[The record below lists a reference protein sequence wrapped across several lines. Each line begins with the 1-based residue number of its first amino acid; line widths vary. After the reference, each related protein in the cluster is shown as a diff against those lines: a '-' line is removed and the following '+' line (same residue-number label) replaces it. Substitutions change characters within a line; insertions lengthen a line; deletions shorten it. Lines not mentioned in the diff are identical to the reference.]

1 MAPSS
6 SAARR
11 AAGWLLAGLLLP
23 LAAQGQSQPQ
33 PIGDVITSQGTVTV
47 DAPSGTARL
56 AGPDE
61 PLYLGEIVRA
71 QAGSRAELRLRDGTR
86 MQVAANSAIHLSEFV
101 LKPEQPAEE
110 RLSTRLL
117 KGAMRVLTGA
127 IAQRRPGN
135 ALFTT
140 PTATLGIRGTDFV
153 MRVCDDDCRLS
164 EDATVARAG
173 GEFVGRLGGSA
184 GGVSAIDARGRW
196 RVLPLSAPLREG
208 DHVLTGATG
217 IALLVLRD
225 GTRVTLDPGSRLW
238 LREVR
243 FDEAA
248 PRQGRIRMELQRGA
262 AQVSSGQ
269 LARLRPERF
278 VFEAGGQVLRAH
290 GTAWGAVVEVVTQTA
305 NQAADAARDAGQRAT
320 GAAGEA
326 AATAI
331 RNAAAPVL
339 EAMSAQLDALTRTPP
354 RTPDEVRAAQAA
366 VQALS
371 DRLQQAVGPATVAQ
385 GPQDTAVRET
395 VAALNVLRWRFLAQA
410 SGIADAG
417 ATAASMGAAN
427 PLGYTFLVA
436 ISSDLASTVRQPG
449 DNPETAAWRAAY
461 AAVGLRADDLEA
473 LYQMTQLPQFMIG
486 PRVDQLL
493 SDRTD
498 SYFDA
503 QGQAAQQRLR
513 ATLDAAGQALAERAQ
528 AAAGGGQTGGGQ
540 TGGGQRQL
548 ARPAGGERAAPT
560 PGQSLAG
567 AGGPA
572 TRLANLAVTEGAV
585 SVRGDGG
592 VLRVEAG
599 QRIAVLGK
607 GFVPSESVPAFQ
619 APDPRGVSVDPG
631 RFFGPD
637 LGQVAQSGQAG
648 QAPAGTYVHVHDGA
662 VALAQGGEEV
672 VLTQGETALAPADGG
687 APRKVRNGVRVASSG
702 ALGLPAT
709 IAGPIC
715 RPEDPPPGPVAGFG
729 WRPTLAVADVQGAA
743 FQGEID
749 GKLTEQDVAGRTG
762 GSGTLGGNRFGAN
775 FAPSGREGLAGEA
788 KGSGLSSAGRL
799 QATENVVTGRHS
811 DTFAGNRINNA
822 GGGDVTL
829 GGRPGRV
836 GNTDRGGQVASG
848 MSVYAGSGGVGFAQ
862 PMTTSEV
869 AEGLQAAGGTVTGQG
884 FTDAAELAYAQSVGS
899 DGYQATK
906 DMTNSERIA
915 YWTAEQNSQMTGGK
929 PMTPEQAAAERD
941 SQARGA
947 GGRPREDDN
956 PSAGG
961 SGVPIYLGAGAFGNE
976 IRGVERAVNARIGR
990 AGGAGDGRGDQ
1001 QAAGGTGGMA
1011 MQRGAQLGAPTG
1023 PGPTGTLNLDA
1034 ALSIN
1039 RLVNPGSQ

>member
-23 LAAQGQSQPQ
+23 LAAQAQSQPQ

-208 DHVLTGATG
+208 DRVLTGATG

-269 LARLRPERF
+269 LARLRSERF

-305 NQAADAARDAGQRAT
+305 DQAADAARDAGQRAT

-339 EAMSAQLDALTRTPP
+339 EAMSVQLDAWTRTPP
-354 RTPDEVRAAQAA
+354 RTPDEVRAVQEA

-371 DRLQQAVGPATVAQ
+371 DRLQQAAGAAMAAQ
-385 GPQDTAVRET
+385 GPQDTQVRET
-395 VAALNVLRWRFLAQA
+395 VAALNVLRWRFLAQVSVVLDA
-410 SGIADAG
+410 SG
-417 ATAASMGAAN
+417 TAATMG
-427 PLGYTFLVA
+427 VA
-436 ISSDLASTVRQPG
+436 IPTGAFLLGIVAADVGVVRTQAE
-449 DNPETAAWRAAY
+449 PEATAWRAAY
-461 AAVGLRADDLEA
+461 ASVGLHAGDLAAVE
-473 LYQMTQLPQFMIG
+473 QMTRQPHFFMGLPLG
-486 PRVDQLL
+486 DYLA
-493 SDRTD
+493 DRTD
-498 SYFDA
+498 PYFDA

-528 AAAGGGQTGGGQ
+528 AATGGGQTGGGQ

-548 ARPAGGERAAPT
+548 ASPAGGERAAPT

-599 QRIAVLGK
+599 QRIAVRGK

-788 KGSGLSSAGRL
+788 KGSGLSGAGRL